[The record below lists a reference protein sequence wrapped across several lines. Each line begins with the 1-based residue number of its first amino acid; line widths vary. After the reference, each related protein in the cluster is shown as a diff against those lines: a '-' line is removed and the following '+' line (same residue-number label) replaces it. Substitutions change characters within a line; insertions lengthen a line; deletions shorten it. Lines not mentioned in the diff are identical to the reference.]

1 MLDIVNTTKGL
12 LIPRVSLVATNNN
25 APVGV
30 GIATS
35 LMVYNIATAGVSPN
49 NVLPGYYYW
58 DGTEWIAIAGDGSKN
73 WSLLGN
79 AGTVDGTNF
88 IGTTDNVPLNFRV
101 NNQKA
106 GRIDNTLG
114 NSFFGHLSGNSNTGI
129 RNTGIGSESLLN
141 NIGSFNSAM
150 GYWSL
155 YSNISGGFNSAFG
168 VNSLFS
174 NTSGQLNCAF
184 GNSALQSNTSGFYN
198 TAMGVNALFGCTTG
212 SNNVGSGS
220 GALSSLNTGNDNV
233 AVGYNAFSNA
243 GSSSRNTICGA
254 YALQNKPVS
263 SNSCAF
269 GYKAMQGV
277 FFPGTSTNGNTAIGS
292 FALFNVS
299 EDYCTA
305 LGDSALFIVT
315 SGTNNIGIGYN
326 AQVPSGTLHNQMRI
340 GNTSI
345 TYAGVQVAWTI
356 TSDKKWKSE
365 IKPSNLGLDFIKA
378 LKPVY
383 YMRNNDE
390 SKKTEY
396 GFIAQEVDEMLTKF
410 GCTNNGIISK
420 DDAGMLGMRYNDLMS
435 ITVKAMQEQQKIIDY
450 QNEKI
455 KSLEERLNLLE
466 AKLK

>member
-1 MLDIVNTTKGL
+1 MLKKIEVLILLGLVQFTFAQNVGINTSGAAPNASAMLDIVNTTKGL
-12 LIPRVSLVATNNN
+12 LIPRVSLVAANNN
-25 APVGV
+25 APIGA

-49 NVLPGYYYW
+49 TVLPGYYYW

-106 GRIDNTLG
+106 GRIDNALG
-114 NSFFGHLSGNSNTGI
+114 NSFFGFQAGNSTTGSSNTGIGFFALTNNSTGAYNTANGLSSLRFNSSGNQNTAQGAFSLYNNNGNNNSAFGYGSLQTNSSGNSNSAFGHESLFNNTSGGANTAVGI
-129 RNTGIGSESLLN
+129 DALLSNVSGNRNTAIGYYALPFYTSGNDNTAIGYQALSLGGNGSNNTGIGLGAN
-141 NIGSFNSAM
+141 VPIGANS
-150 GYWSL
+150 
-155 YSNISGGFNSAFG
+155 N
-168 VNSLFS
+168 
-174 NTSGQLNCAF
+174 
-184 GNSALQSNTSGFYN
+184 
-198 TAMGVNALFGCTTG
+198 
-212 SNNVGSGS
+212 
-220 GALSSLNTGNDNV
+220 
-233 AVGYNAFSNA
+233 
-243 GSSSRNTICGA
+243 
-254 YALQNKPVS
+254 
-263 SNSCAF
+263 
-269 GYKAMQGV
+269 
-277 FFPGTSTNGNTAIGS
+277 
-292 FALFNVS
+292 
-299 EDYCTA
+299 
-305 LGDSALFIVT
+305 
-315 SGTNNIGIGYN
+315 
-326 AQVPSGTLHNQMRI
+326 QVRI

-356 TSDKKWKSE
+356 TSDKRWKSE

-383 YMRNNDE
+383 YMRSNDE

-435 ITVKAMQEQQKIIDY
+435 ITVRAMQEQQKIIDY

-455 KSLEERLNLLE
+455 KSLEQRLQILE
-466 AKLK
+466 SKLK